1 MIIFVNL
8 DVRIISYFHMTYPHV
23 HISQMHFSLC
33 FLSIVFEDDFVM
45 AKSSFAAADV
55 LDVEVDVTLVFI
67 LD

>member
-1 MIIFVNL
+1 
-8 DVRIISYFHMTYPHV
+8 MTYPHV

>member
-1 MIIFVNL
+1 MKTYFSFIINHFDL
-8 DVRIISYFHMTYPHV
+8 TYPHV

-33 FLSIVFEDDFVM
+33 FLSVFEDDFVM
-45 AKSSFAAADV
+45 AKSSFTAADV